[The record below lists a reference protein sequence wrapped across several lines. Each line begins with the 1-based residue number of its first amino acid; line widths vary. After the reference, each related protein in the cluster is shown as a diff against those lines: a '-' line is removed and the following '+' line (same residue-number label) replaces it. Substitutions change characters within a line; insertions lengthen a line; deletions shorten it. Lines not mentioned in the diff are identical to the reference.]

1 MITFEEFEM
10 RRDQAK
16 VDPVWTGDLADD
28 CTARWAG
35 FLLRAE
41 EMERGSWWFSVCD
54 LSSGS
59 VIHDSDRADRGIESG
74 SIARAECEKAVRRFL
89 NL

>member
-1 MITFEEFEM
+1 MNTLEELEV
-10 RRDQAK
+10 RREQAK
-16 VDPVWTGDLADD
+16 ESPVWTGDLDDD

-41 EMERGSWWFSVCD
+41 EMERGSWWFSVTD
-54 LSSGS
+54 LPSGS
-59 VIHDSDRADRGIESG
+59 VIHDSDRVGRRIDSAS
-74 SIARAECEKAVRRFL
+74 SARQECERAVIRFL